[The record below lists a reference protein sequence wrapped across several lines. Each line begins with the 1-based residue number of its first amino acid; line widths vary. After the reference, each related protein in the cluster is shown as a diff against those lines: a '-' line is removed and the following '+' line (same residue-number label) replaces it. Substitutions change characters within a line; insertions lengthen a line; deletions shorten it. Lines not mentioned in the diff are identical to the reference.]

1 MKKPQHRTH
10 RTADQMFPLME
21 RYNSSGQSIKEF
33 CVQHGLNEG
42 TFHYWL
48 KKYRAQKSIQTK
60 DSFRQIKVVAD
71 KSVYDQGNRRIEIRT
86 PSGLK
91 INIPLD

>member
-1 MKKPQHRTH
+1 MKKPQQRTH
-10 RTADQMFPLME
+10 RTADQMFPLVE
-21 RYNSSGQSIKEF
+21 RYKSSGQTIKEF

-48 KKYRAQKSIQTK
+48 KKYRAQKSIQAK
-60 DSFRQIKVVAD
+60 DSFHQIKVVAD
-71 KSVYDQGNRRIEIRT
+71 EPVYDQRYRRIEIHT